1 MISVN
6 PEFVTILVG
15 CLNQSRVSAL
25 LQSYLMAAIKFGTAE
40 AQRLNWAFLMFLVTA
55 FACSAWHV
63 EMP

>member
-1 MISVN
+1 
-6 PEFVTILVG
+6 
-15 CLNQSRVSAL
+15 
-25 LQSYLMAAIKFGTAE
+25 MAAIKFGTAE